1 MGLKLSDIS
10 PAASL
15 IKGEGL
21 GLSAGIIPA
30 ILTEKRKKKKKEAEA
45 IDLKEKESEKLKTER
60 MTSEASKM
68 KAGGRTRSKPIDGL
82 AVRGKTKGR
91 FV

>member
-1 MGLKLSDIS
+1 MGLKLTDIS

-21 GLSAGIIPA
+21 MNYAGIIPA
-30 ILTEKRKKKKKEAEA
+30 MLTEKRKKKKKEAA
-45 IDLKEKESEKLKTER
+45 DLKETEKLKTES
-60 MTSEASKM
+60 MISEASKM

>member
-21 GLSAGIIPA
+21 MNYAGIIPA
-30 ILTEKRKKKKKEAEA
+30 MLTEKRKKKQ
-45 IDLKEKESEKLKTER
+45 KLWT
-60 MTSEASKM
+60 
-68 KAGGRTRSKPIDGL
+68 
-82 AVRGKTKGR
+82 
-91 FV
+91 

>member
-1 MGLKLSDIS
+1 MGLKLTDIS

-21 GLSAGIIPA
+21 MNYAGIIPA
-30 ILTEKRKKKKKEAEA
+30 MLTEKRKKNKKKEAEA
-45 IDLKEKESEKLKTER
+45 MELKETEKLKSER
-60 MTSEASKM
+60 MISEASKM
-68 KAGGRTRSKPIDGL
+68 KAGGRTRSRPIDGL
-82 AVRGKTKGR
+82 AVRGKTKCR

>member
-1 MGLKLSDIS
+1 MGLKLTDIS

-30 ILTEKRKKKKKEAEA
+30 ILAEKRKKNKKKEAEA
-45 IDLKEKESEKLKTER
+45 MELKETEKLKAER
-60 MTSEASKM
+60 MVSEASKM

>member
-1 MGLKLSDIS
+1 MGLKLTDIS

-21 GLSAGIIPA
+21 MNYAGIIPA
-30 ILTEKRKKKKKEAEA
+30 MLTEKRKKKKKEAA
-45 IDLKEKESEKLKTER
+45 DLKETEKLKTES
-60 MTSEASKM
+60 MISEDSKM
-68 KAGGRTRSKPIDGL
+68 KAGGRTRSKPIDGI

-91 FV
+91 FI

>member
-1 MGLKLSDIS
+1 MGLKLTDIS

-21 GLSAGIIPA
+21 MNYAGIIPA
-30 ILTEKRKKKKKEAEA
+30 MLTEKRKKKKKEAEA
-45 IDLKEKESEKLKTER
+45 MDLKETEKLKVER
-60 MTSEASKM
+60 MISEASKM
-68 KAGGRTRSKPIDGL
+68 KAGGRTRSKPVDGL

>member
-30 ILTEKRKKKKKEAEA
+30 ILAEKRKKNKKKEVEA
-45 IDLKEKESEKLKTER
+45 MELKETEKLKAER
-60 MTSEASKM
+60 MVSEASKM

>member
-1 MGLKLSDIS
+1 MGEYQEINEDDSVIVY
-10 PAASL
+10 PNY
-15 IKGEGL
+15 
-21 GLSAGIIPA
+21 
-30 ILTEKRKKKKKEAEA
+30 KEADDIVCGYLGCDTMEDS
-45 IDLKEKESEKLKTER
+45 IDDWEYLKEKESEKLKAER
-60 MTSEASKM
+60 MVSEASKM

>member
-1 MGLKLSDIS
+1 MGLTLTDIS

-21 GLSAGIIPA
+21 MNYAGIIPA
-30 ILTEKRKKKKKEAEA
+30 MLTEKRKKKKKEAA
-45 IDLKEKESEKLKTER
+45 DLKETEKLKTES
-60 MTSEASKM
+60 MISEASKM

>member
-1 MGLKLSDIS
+1 MK
-10 PAASL
+10 
-15 IKGEGL
+15 GL
-21 GLSAGIIPA
+21 GLAQV
-30 ILTEKRKKKKKEAEA
+30 LFLQYLLKKRKKRRKKEAEA

>member
-30 ILTEKRKKKKKEAEA
+30 ILAEKRKKNKKKEAEA
-45 IDLKEKESEKLKTER
+45 MELKETEKLKAER
-60 MTSEASKM
+60 MVSEASKM

>member
-1 MGLKLSDIS
+1 MGLKLTDIS

-21 GLSAGIIPA
+21 MNYAGIIPA
-30 ILTEKRKKKKKEAEA
+30 MLTEKRKKNKKKEAEA
-45 IDLKEKESEKLKTER
+45 MELKETEKLKSER
-60 MTSEASKM
+60 MISEASKM
-68 KAGGRTRSKPIDGL
+68 KAGGRTRSRPIDGC
-82 AVRGKTKGR
+82 ATRGKTKGR

>member
-1 MGLKLSDIS
+1 MGLKLTDIS

-21 GLSAGIIPA
+21 MNYAGIIPA
-30 ILTEKRKKKKKEAEA
+30 MLTEKRKQKKKEAE
-45 IDLKEKESEKLKTER
+45 DLKETEKLKTES
-60 MTSEASKM
+60 MISEASKM
-68 KAGGRTRSKPIDGL
+68 KAGGRTRSRPIDGC
-82 AVRGKTKGR
+82 ATRGKTKGR

>member
-30 ILTEKRKKKKKEAEA
+30 ILTEKRKKNKKKEVEA
-45 IDLKEKESEKLKTER
+45 MELKETEKLKAER
-60 MTSEASKM
+60 MVSEASKM

>member
-30 ILTEKRKKKKKEAEA
+30 ILNEKRKKNKKKEVEA
-45 IDLKEKESEKLKTER
+45 MELKETEKLKAER
-60 MTSEASKM
+60 MVSEASKM

>member
-1 MGLKLSDIS
+1 MGLKLTDIS

-21 GLSAGIIPA
+21 MNYAGIIPA
-30 ILTEKRKKKKKEAEA
+30 MLTEKRKKNKKKEAEA
-45 IDLKEKESEKLKTER
+45 MELKETEKLKAER
-60 MTSEASKM
+60 MVSEASKM